1 MRLNTLSLEQSVN
14 KKEMQQI
21 LTLSWL
27 KLQIQVHVQKKEKI
41 LTLSWL
47 RLQVQVPWSASLAA
61 ATSSLHSLLFPE
73 QNL

>member
-27 KLQIQVHVQKKEKI
+27 KLQIQVHVQKKQKF
-41 LTLSWL
+41 S
-47 RLQVQVPWSASLAA
+47 PY
-61 ATSSLHSLLFPE
+61 PG
-73 QNL
+73 